1 MAEGILIVLSGPSGV
16 GKGTVG
22 KVLAAEKEDLF
33 FSISMT
39 TRPPRPGEIE
49 GVNYY
54 FVGEDEFKKKIEQD
68 ELLEWARVYGD
79 YYGTPREVVLN
90 NIKKGQN
97 VLLEIDTQGAKM
109 IKSSFPDGVFLFLLP
124 PSLNELKLRITGR
137 GTETPQKLQERFNS
151 AYLEILEAKGY
162 DYFVVN
168 DFPERAAQEILHIIR
183 AEMLKMK
190 RNNNLIEILRGDGC
204 IQCP

>member
-151 AYLEILEAKGY
+151 AYLEIL
-162 DYFVVN
+162 
-168 DFPERAAQEILHIIR
+168 
-183 AEMLKMK
+183 
-190 RNNNLIEILRGDGC
+190 
-204 IQCP
+204 

>member
-22 KVLAAEKEDLF
+22 KVLAAEKEDMF

-39 TRPPRPGEIE
+39 TRPPRVGEE
-49 GVNYY
+49 DGSSYF
-54 FVGEDEFKKKIEQD
+54 FVGEEQFIRKIE
-68 ELLEWARVYGD
+68 ENSFLEWARVYGH
-79 YYGTPREVVLN
+79 YYGTPRDKVLN
-90 NIKKGQN
+90 SLKSGVD

-109 IKSSFPDGVFLFLLP
+109 IKNNFPQGVFVFLVP
-124 PSLNELKLRITGR
+124 TSLKELKHRITGR
-137 GTETPQKLQERFNS
+137 GTESPEKVQERFTAAS
-151 AYLEILEAKGY
+151 LEIIEAKEY
-162 DYFVVN
+162 DYLVVN

-183 AEMLKMK
+183 AEQLKVK
-190 RNNNLIEILRGDGC
+190 RNNNIIEILRGDGC